1 MLYLKES
8 ARNVAVCMALIVPLF
23 ACCLI
28 LFCLYADARSR
39 SLHWNMHMSVC
50 VLRTELNIL
59 GCARSL
65 IVRSDWKAVEAVD
78 QAQRHV
84 NKQFTFRRQQVQSNA
99 R

>member
-1 MLYLKES
+1 
-8 ARNVAVCMALIVPLF
+8 
-23 ACCLI
+23 
-28 LFCLYADARSR
+28 
-39 SLHWNMHMSVC
+39 MSVC